1 MPPRFAVGGFV
12 VSATGTSEI
21 AMSLKARVI
30 EDMKLAMK
38 AKETARL
45 GAIRLLL
52 AAIKQREVD
61 ERIEMDDAAVIAVIE
76 KMLKQRKDSITQYE
90 AAKRQ
95 DLADAEKFEVEVL
108 TAYMPQ
114 AMSAGEVELI
124 VAKALADSGAKAPAD
139 MGKVMAL
146 VKPQIA
152 GRADMGEVSKL
163 VKTKLSSQ

>member
-1 MPPRFAVGGFV
+1 
-12 VSATGTSEI
+12 
-21 AMSLKARVI
+21 MSLKDRI
-30 EDMKLAMK
+30 TEDMKSAMK
-38 AKETARL
+38 AKDTARL

-52 AAIKQREVD
+52 AAIKQKEVD
-61 ERIEMDDAAVIAVIE
+61 ERIQLDDAQVIAVIE

-95 DLADAEKFEVEVL
+95 DLADAEKFEAEVL
-108 TAYMPQ
+108 SAYMPQ
-114 AMSAGEVELI
+114 ALGADEVAAI
-124 VAKALADSGAKAPAD
+124 VAKAVADSGAKIPAD

-163 VKTKLSSQ
+163 VKAKLSGE